1 MLKIKDG
8 IDLKDLEKFG
18 FGTRPESGYYRY
30 YRDDDYIWVD
40 KYTRKIDYR
49 YFVFGRFTASVEPQT
64 RISKTITT
72 RLIKAGLVE
81 KVVEE

>member
-1 MLKIKDG
+1 MLKIRDDV
-8 IDLKDLEKFG
+8 DLKELEKFG
-18 FGTRPESGYYRY
+18 FGSRPESEYYRY
-30 YRDDDYIWVD
+30 CRDDDYIWVD

-64 RISKTITT
+64 RLSKTITT

-81 KVVEE
+81 KVEE